1 MSVVSREIEAQVRKI
16 GSADVVVGIPSYNN
30 SRTIAR
36 VVEAMASGLKK
47 YFPELKSVIINS
59 DGASIDSTTYKFMNS
74 HTPKG
79 ITKLA
84 INYNGPS
91 GKGSA
96 LKTVFEIA
104 KLLGAHI
111 CVVTDAD
118 SRSITPEWANQL
130 VSPVYYH
137 NFGFVTPLYLRDKH
151 DATITNSLVYPM
163 TTALYGLRIRQPI
176 GGDFAFSNGF
186 LQVLNQEIYWDM
198 FTDIYKFGVDIWMTT
213 TAICEGFRICQTA
226 LGTKIHDQ
234 KSPGI
239 DLASM
244 FKQVVG
250 TLFELFR
257 YYPHKWKI
265 VKYSRE
271 VEIFGDYQFTEV
283 EDVHINPEDLCK
295 IFSEAQSE
303 KFDLWERVLSPD
315 IFKEVNRLAACSFE
329 DFELPTDLWAKLVYD
344 FASFYAFNK
353 EFDSALVLESMV
365 PLYLGRVASS
375 VKEMSLISDELA
387 DCFVQGTANTFE
399 RLKSHLLKRWEIL
412 SEKTRGNDK
421 GS

>member
-1 MSVVSREIEAQVRKI
+1 MSVLSREVEAQIRKI
-16 GSADVVVGIPSYNN
+16 KSADVVVGIPSYNN
-30 SRTIAR
+30 SRTIGR

-47 YFPELKSVIINS
+47 YFPELKSVLINS

-79 ITKLA
+79 ATKLA
-84 INYNGPS
+84 INYRGPS

-118 SRSITPEWANQL
+118 SRSIAPEWANQL
-130 VSPVYYH
+130 ISPVYFH

-151 DATITNSLVYPM
+151 DATITNSLIYPL

-186 LQVLNQEIYWDM
+186 LQVLNQENYWDM
-198 FTDIYKFGVDIWMTT
+198 FPDIYKFGVDIWMTT

-226 LGTKIHDQ
+226 LGIKIHDQ
-234 KSPGI
+234 KSPDT
-239 DLASM
+239 DLAGM

-250 TLFELFR
+250 TLFELVR
-257 YYPHKWKI
+257 YYPHKWRI

-271 VEIFGDYQFTEV
+271 VEVFGDYQFTEV
-283 EDVHINPEDLCK
+283 EDIPINPVDLCRV
-295 IFSEAQSE
+295 FTEAHSENFE
-303 KFDLWERVLSPD
+303 LWGKVLSPD
-315 IFKEVNRLAACSFE
+315 IFKEVNKLAACSFE
-329 DFELPTDLWAKLVYD
+329 EFKLPEDLWAKLVYD

-353 EFDSALVLESMV
+353 KPDSALVLQSMI
-365 PLYLGRVASS
+365 PLYLGRIASS

-399 RLKSHLLKRWEIL
+399 RLKSHLLKRWEIM
-412 SEKTRGNDK
+412 SEKTNESDQA
-421 GS
+421 S